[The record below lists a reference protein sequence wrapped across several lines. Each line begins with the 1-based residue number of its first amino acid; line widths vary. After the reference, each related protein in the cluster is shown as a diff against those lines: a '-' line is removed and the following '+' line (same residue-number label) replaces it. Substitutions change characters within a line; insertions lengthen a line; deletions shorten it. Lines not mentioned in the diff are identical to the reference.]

1 MARLAISNKQINR
14 LVHTFLW
21 RRVTEQAKLTKPT
34 WETFSAQV
42 KPLLLLS
49 NLFTFVKSG
58 HPACPFI
65 THKQLA
71 LYASPRFW
79 QYGLLPS
86 SQGAV
91 PLTIDTD
98 IRVQEQP
105 KQWKGNHRKQRK
117 KMSMPSPLCKLSS
130 CPLLGESMA
139 SRRYPP
145 MTSSME
151 RQGFT
156 PTQVKGSYGYR
167 PKEEGAEDNSLLV
180 VGVHTKAYSSG
191 PLTRLWD
198 KLSRFLPFLQR
209 NSTTLPRYSKYYS
222 RSTNEF
228 RSFRKPKFQQQTQF
242 EKRCS
247 KKLLPFLSEGSSVRW
262 AVQANKQTLYTR
274 CLYSCLYI
282 SLHFILVSWLEPN
295 TVAFQ
300 TLKETQVS
308 SWALSKRHSYPRTEG
323 LQNKRQARDGSRTP
337 VRQPPFS
344 MTV

>member
-1 MARLAISNKQINR
+1 MS
-14 LVHTFLW
+14 
-21 RRVTEQAKLTKPT
+21 
-34 WETFSAQV
+34 
-42 KPLLLLS
+42 
-49 NLFTFVKSG
+49 
-58 HPACPFI
+58 
-65 THKQLA
+65 THH
-71 LYASPRFW
+71 
-79 QYGLLPS
+79 G
-86 SQGAV
+86 
-91 PLTIDTD
+91 
-98 IRVQEQP
+98 
-105 KQWKGNHRKQRK
+105 
-117 KMSMPSPLCKLSS
+117 
-130 CPLLGESMA
+130 
-139 SRRYPP
+139 SR
-145 MTSSME
+145 M
-151 RQGFT
+151 
-156 PTQVKGSYGYR
+156 
-167 PKEEGAEDNSLLV
+167 
-180 VGVHTKAYSSG
+180 
-191 PLTRLWD
+191 
-198 KLSRFLPFLQR
+198 QR